1 MQCDTVWRNCR
12 LLVKAGQPVIENG
25 MIATKDGHIVYA
37 GPAADFTGETI
48 DLQGRLV
55 TPGLIDCHTHLVF
68 AGNRANE
75 FRLRLDGATYEEIAR
90 AGGAYNDVHLVVLTA
105 LVLADELYEAREAPR
120 RTGALQQQPAAQAPA
135 VNAKDEEQIVR
146 VINQLT
152 KRIEGIASKVQAA

>member
-1 MQCDTVWRNCR
+1 MSEVHISINGRTYEIGCDP
-12 LLVKAGQPVIENG
+12 GQE
-25 MIATKDGHIVYA
+25 GHIA
-37 GPAADFTGETI
+37 DLAAYVDQRF
-48 DLQGRLV
+48 QQ
-55 TPGLIDCHTHLVF
+55 
-68 AGNRANE
+68 
-75 FRLRLDGATYEEIAR
+75 IAR
-90 AGGAYNDVHLVVLTA
+90 AGGAYNDAHLLVLTA